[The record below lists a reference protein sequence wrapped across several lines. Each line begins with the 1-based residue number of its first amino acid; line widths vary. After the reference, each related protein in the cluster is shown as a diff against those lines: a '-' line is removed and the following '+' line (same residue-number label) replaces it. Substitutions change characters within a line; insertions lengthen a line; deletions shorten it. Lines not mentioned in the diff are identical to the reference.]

1 MRYMLESNTGAPSHE
16 PTVSADHFSKVP
28 CSLMQELFIS
38 HNASESR
45 EQSLH
50 ILVSSLKTQSNNQ
63 AVTAF
68 LEPISY
74 QNYLTTC
81 IKRHLVLQK
90 KYLRKLMNSK
100 FDQLCWVELEASQP
114 SGSSLS
120 DNQIHLP

>member
-1 MRYMLESNTGAPSHE
+1 MNRLSLLTTAP
-16 PTVSADHFSKVP
+16 K
-28 CSLMQELFIS
+28 CQELFLS

-68 LEPISY
+68 LEPKFQHQLSY

-90 KYLRKLMNSK
+90 KISAEV
-100 FDQLCWVELEASQP
+100 DELK
-114 SGSSLS
+114 
-120 DNQIHLP
+120 I